1 LKIFKIEE
9 KKIGLAFKPF
19 IIAEMSGNHNGSI
32 KRALNLIKIAK
43 EAGADAIKLQT
54 YTADTLTLNIPSKEF
69 LIKDKKSLWFGKTLH
84 SLYEEASLPWEWHE
98 QIFSYCKKLKLI
110 CFSSPFDSTAVDF
123 LESFNVPA
131 YKIASPEIIDHGL
144 IEKVAKTKKP
154 IIISTGMANLKEIS
168 EAIKVCHKYGNKKIA
183 ILHCNSTYPTNP
195 NDMNLKTIESL
206 RKKFKCEVGLSDHST
221 GIGIALASIP
231 FGATIIEKHFTDSK
245 ANEGV
250 DSAFSLESN
259 ELSSLVKES
268 FKVYLAI
275 GKEKFGPTRSENSM
289 LFFRRS
295 LYIVEDI
302 TKGDKFTNKNIR
314 SIRPA
319 KGAHPKFLKKF
330 LGKKAKKSLKRGTP
344 ASLDMI

>member
-1 LKIFKIEE
+1 
-9 KKIGLAFKPF
+9 
-19 IIAEMSGNHNGSI
+19 
-32 KRALNLIKIAK
+32 
-43 EAGADAIKLQT
+43 
-54 YTADTLTLNIPSKEF
+54 
-69 LIKDKKSLWFGKTLH
+69 
-84 SLYEEASLPWEWHE
+84 
-98 QIFSYCKKLKLI
+98 
-110 CFSSPFDSTAVDF
+110 
-123 LESFNVPA
+123 
-131 YKIASPEIIDHGL
+131 
-144 IEKVAKTKKP
+144 
-154 IIISTGMANLKEIS
+154 
-168 EAIKVCHKYGNKKIA
+168 
-183 ILHCNSTYPTNP
+183 
-195 NDMNLKTIESL
+195 MNLKTIESL

-245 ANEGV
+245 VNEGV

-268 FKVYLAI
+268 SKVYLAI